1 MSTNKLTTEE
11 INLLGKVL
19 APKGPRYREDV
30 IVSYMKASFL
40 PFCLSLILLLSPAY
54 AGDRSDTARTISM
67 TCGGTKIEIVCG
79 YNEKPSEIDD
89 RVCSH
94 NTLTF
99 TLPDGKVIAPPV
111 PESHDPGSTPVG
123 LSCEEGKDRSIYL
136 LVEYLNGSHSCSG
149 CHFIA
154 IFNPLGERLSK
165 KTYYGK
171 IILEQGLLFDNILNI
186 EGNH

>member
-1 MSTNKLTTEE
+1 MRTF
-11 INLLGKVL
+11 
-19 APKGPRYREDV
+19 
-30 IVSYMKASFL
+30 FL

-54 AGDRSDTARTISM
+54 AGDRSDTARSISM
-67 TCGGTKIEIVCG
+67 TCGGTKVEIVCG

-123 LSCEEGKDRSIYL
+123 ISCANGNDGNRYIP
-136 LVEYLNGSHSCSG
+136 VEYLSGSYNCSK
-149 CHFIA
+149 CSVLE
-154 IFNPLGERLSK
+154 IFSPSALRLTERLPER
-165 KTYYGK
+165 K
-171 IILEQGLLFDNILNI
+171 IVVEKSFVNWNTVSIEQRLRK
-186 EGNH
+186 